1 MNRACGGPGSG
12 AFTPASGPLGIRSK
26 QGCGAKYAAIPAGT
40 SAVPSPVDA
49 ASSPIAASAV
59 LLDHQL
65 EN

>member
-1 MNRACGGPGSG
+1 M
-12 AFTPASGPLGIRSK
+12 PAADLALAHSRQRGVLLGIRSK
-26 QGCGAKYAAIPAGT
+26 QGCGAKYAAMPAGT

-49 ASSPIAASAV
+49 ASSPIAASAA